1 MANKLPIKIE
11 SEAQTHTELDVG
23 VRGHNL
29 KVDEPEDFGGSD
41 KAPNPLEYMFTALAS
56 CLNITVHKV
65 AEEQGVEIETLE
77 IDVEGEVDLEK
88 FMGEDPK
95 KRAGFQEVDVEV
107 SIKSDSDRVTEH
119 EILEEA
125 EERCPVSDNLQNQTS
140 LKLEIR

>member
-11 SEAQTHTELDVG
+11 SESQTHTELDVG
-23 VRGHNL
+23 VRGHSL
-29 KVDEPEDFGGSD
+29 KVDEPEDFGGND

-65 AEEQGVEIETLE
+65 AEEHGLGIETLE

-88 FMGEDPK
+88 FMGEDPE

-107 SIKSDSDRVTEH
+107 SIKSDSDRVTEQ

-125 EERCPVSDNLQNQTS
+125 EERCPVSDNLQKQTS